1 MNHAMRSYNFLR
13 WAYGAVLILAGL
25 DKFGSNLIVN
35 WAQYISPFVL
45 DHLPVSVPVF
55 LGLMGIVEIV
65 VGALFF
71 TRWARLAGY
80 LSVAWLALISVN
92 LLMMGL
98 RDIAI
103 RDLLLAL
110 GAYVIAELSYTVPEV
125 RRVFAW

>member
-1 MNHAMRSYNFLR
+1 MNHTMRSYNFMR

-25 DKFGSNLIVN
+25 DKFGANLIVN
-35 WAQYISPFVL
+35 WAQYISPPVL
-45 DHLPVSVPVF
+45 SNLPVSVPVF
-55 LGLMGIVEIV
+55 LGAMGLIEIV

-71 TRWARLAGY
+71 TRWARIAGY
-80 LSVAWLALISVN
+80 LSVAWLVLISIN

-110 GAYVIAELSYTVPEV
+110 GAYVVAELSYTVPQA
-125 RRVFAW
+125 RQAFA